1 MAIIKKVK
9 KNPVSVSWIDSTF
22 SNMQHFD
29 ASSSNWKKQKEKK
42 KQKNSIYNFSEH
54 MQYYEIFCKVNEHS

>member
-1 MAIIKKVK
+1 
-9 KNPVSVSWIDSTF
+9 
-22 SNMQHFD
+22 MQHFD